1 MNINQKYIYKI
12 VPAHS
17 NDLTNYSCALQIQ
30 YNVDYPDIDFK
41 KLCAE
46 REIFTWYTINDG
58 SFKGQGGS
66 IPIRRTQQ
74 SYIDSIMSEYNDE
87 KNNILSQEGSCFI
100 GNNASVSPFARIRD
114 NAKVYQT
121 SSINGRTLLYNNA
134 VVTNSKI
141 NDKSSVTTISPDK
154 DYMTCIISDNTY
166 INNAIIN
173 TPEFNDTHILHISGY
188 SYINNVHIQIR
199 SFTNKIINWQ
209 NITINVDKS
218 LFTRFDYQP
227 VWFYFNNLD
236 DLNLINFN
244 FNLNTTD
251 LKIYRKFCIEHG
263 IHPDYLFGENQT
275 ENLIAMTLVDEDGS
289 YKTFY
294 ILLTDFINN
303 FN

>member
-17 NDLTNYSCALQIQ
+17 NDLINYSCALQIQ
-30 YNVDYPDIDFK
+30 YNVDYPGIDFK

-46 REIFTWYTINDG
+46 REVFTWYTINDG
-58 SFKGQGGS
+58 SFKGQGGT
-66 IPIRRTQQ
+66 IPIRRNQQ

-100 GNNASVSPFARIRD
+100 GHNASVSLFARIRD

-134 VVTNSKI
+134 VVTNSQI
-141 NDKSSVTTISPDK
+141 NKKCSVTTISPDK

-166 INNAIIN
+166 INNAVID

-188 SYINNVHIQIR
+188 SYINNVHIQIHP
-199 SFTNKIINWQ
+199 FTNKIINWQ
-209 NITINVDKS
+209 NITINVDSS
-218 LFTRFDYQP
+218 LFTGFGSLH
-227 VWFYFNNLD
+227 VWFIFNNLD
-236 DLNLINFN
+236 KNLINFN
-244 FNLNTTD
+244 FDLNAENLQ
-251 LKIYRKFCIEHG
+251 IYKKFCIEHE
-263 IHPDYLFGENQT
+263 IRPEYVFGSRQS
-275 ENLIAMTLVDEDGS
+275 ENLIILDLPNEDGS
-289 YKTFY
+289 YEHHTV
-294 ILLTDFINN
+294 LLADFINN